1 MEFFSPP
8 PFVPRYERD
17 ENPAG
22 GDVNT
27 ELLELTHT
35 PGGESYTK
43 QEEGQTEEKAEIG
56 VMEEEKEQDK
66 EQDKEESCP
75 GYVPVVSLLHRN
87 RTITTSTAASGY
99 TCLTDLPP
107 WQESHNVFTLVTCI
121 VIVMSI

>member
-1 MEFFSPP
+1 MEFYSPP
-8 PFVPRYERD
+8 PFVPRYDRD

-35 PGGESYTK
+35 PEGESYTK
-43 QEEGQTEEKAEIG
+43 EEEGQTAEKAEIEE
-56 VMEEEKEQDK
+56 MEEEEKE
-66 EQDKEESCP
+66 EEKEESCP

-107 WQESHNVFTLVTCI
+107 
-121 VIVMSI
+121 